1 MQHNWWLVIL
11 KSNEIPK
18 YLHSENIM
26 VVVVV
31 SMASFI
37 EFNCIK
43 VESPFQMDGGNG
55 GIVNYNVITH
65 IGYLYNAKLPCN
77 LFT

>member
-1 MQHNWWLVIL
+1 
-11 KSNEIPK
+11 
-18 YLHSENIM
+18 M

-55 GIVNYNVITH
+55 GIVNYNVIAH
-65 IGYLYNAKLPCN
+65 IG
-77 LFT
+77 